1 MDREHSIYSEAGH
14 SRPQRSTQIPHLS
27 PALSWGAGEELI
39 GVQAWAQGRRWPLI
53 PTEGSPRHFTLFV
66 PLFFFSLPASFSL
79 FPGFELVQ
87 NYVICTTCNVERGP
101 NYPSTSPPHLP
112 FLFLFL
118 PPSLHLF
125 LYLPFEWSHS
135 WWRRKDCFPASRGS
149 EFWGGGWTRWLTK
162 SILQLRKLNAG
173 DEVFI
178 FFFLLVC
185 CVCVCM
191 VEREKRW
198 NAKMVYSIL
207 PYEYEYTIISLFSSW
222 WVGSSFCFLWRVLPG
237 SPLHVLLHIFTSHLL
252 LWTNYPWISGL
263 NQ

>member
-1 MDREHSIYSEAGH
+1 MAPDSN
-14 SRPQRSTQIPHLS
+14 
-27 PALSWGAGEELI
+27 W
-39 GVQAWAQGRRWPLI
+39 RR
-53 PTEGSPRHFTLFV
+53 EGSPRHSTLFV

-87 NYVICTTCNVERGP
+87 NYVMQRRKRTQLSILLSST
-101 NYPSTSPPHLP
+101 PSFS
-112 FLFLFL
+112 FSL
-118 PPSLHLF
+118 PPSFPPSFPLSLF
-125 LYLPFEWSHS
+125 WVITQLMKEKRLFSCLKGLRVLG
-135 WWRRKDCFPASRGS
+135 RRLNQMINQIHTPVEKVERRG
-149 EFWGGGWTRWLTK
+149 WG
-162 SILQLRKLNAG
+162 IH
-173 DEVFI
+173 F